1 MKKYIG
7 KRIINF
13 LIVLVGVSILSFLLI
28 TWSGKDPAEIIA
40 HRGVSNPTPE
50 QIEMIRVEMG
60 LDQPLPVRYIQW
72 LSGMFTGELG
82 TSLTTHQPIVKD
94 LHKYLATTTSLVG
107 MAILWIIVL
116 TVPISLLCARKRNR
130 LFDQVTRGIT
140 ICGICVPTFWLGF
153 LLLLFFAIHLKW
165 FSVLPSPGWRGFLL
179 PSFALAV
186 PSSCSLIRIM
196 RSSLLAEL
204 SSDYVRFAKARGLSA
219 NRILVCHILRNAL
232 PPVVTI
238 FFQQFGFL
246 IAGGAVIESVF
257 SIKGIG
263 TYLVDSVIAADT
275 IAVST
280 CIVVIAA
287 IFVVA
292 NFMADIINRLL
303 CPWMVREG
311 TDQLG
316 RCTLSRLLYG
326 ARYSIGISLPVLLI
340 LSVIGLIVGTFSAC
354 AGEKADHFI
363 TILCDVFIAFPS
375 LIIAIAVIG
384 VLGNGLQN
392 IAVSVVIAT
401 WAWFVRIVR
410 SYSVQEM
417 GKDYILAARISG
429 CNTGKLVFRHL
440 IPNILPQF
448 LVYVSTGVASSIIMV
463 SSFAFLG
470 LGLPSGTPEWGAM
483 LNDARTALYSH
494 PELLIY
500 PGLCIFV
507 TAAGF
512 NLFGE
517 ALRDILTP
525 EEDSL

>member
-7 KRIINF
+7 KRIISF

-28 TWSGKDPAEIIA
+28 AWSGKDPAEIIA

-107 MAILWIIVL
+107 MAIL
-116 TVPISLLCARKRNR
+116 
-130 LFDQVTRGIT
+130 
-140 ICGICVPTFWLGF
+140 
-153 LLLLFFAIHLKW
+153 
-165 FSVLPSPGWRGFLL
+165 
-179 PSFALAV
+179 
-186 PSSCSLIRIM
+186 
-196 RSSLLAEL
+196 
-204 SSDYVRFAKARGLSA
+204 
-219 NRILVCHILRNAL
+219 
-232 PPVVTI
+232 
-238 FFQQFGFL
+238 
-246 IAGGAVIESVF
+246 
-257 SIKGIG
+257 
-263 TYLVDSVIAADT
+263 
-275 IAVST
+275 
-280 CIVVIAA
+280 
-287 IFVVA
+287 
-292 NFMADIINRLL
+292 
-303 CPWMVREG
+303 
-311 TDQLG
+311 
-316 RCTLSRLLYG
+316 
-326 ARYSIGISLPVLLI
+326 
-340 LSVIGLIVGTFSAC
+340 
-354 AGEKADHFI
+354 
-363 TILCDVFIAFPS
+363 LCDVFIAFPS

>member
-28 TWSGKDPAEIIA
+28 AWSGKDPAEIIA

-263 TYLVDSVIAADT
+263 TYLVDSVIAAPAFSPHDPELVNLSQKY
-275 IAVST
+275 AQPD
-280 CIVVIAA
+280 AEYP
-287 IFVVA
+287 
-292 NFMADIINRLL
+292 L
-303 CPWMVREG
+303 G

-354 AGEKADHFI
+354 AGKKADHFI

-401 WAWFVRIVR
+401 WAWFVRVVR

>member
-1 MKKYIG
+1 
-7 KRIINF
+7 
-13 LIVLVGVSILSFLLI
+13 
-28 TWSGKDPAEIIA
+28 
-40 HRGVSNPTPE
+40 
-50 QIEMIRVEMG
+50 
-60 LDQPLPVRYIQW
+60 
-72 LSGMFTGELG
+72 
-82 TSLTTHQPIVKD
+82 
-94 LHKYLATTTSLVG
+94 

-153 LLLLFFAIHLKW
+153 LLLLFFAVHLKW

-303 CPWMVREG
+303 CPWMVRE
-311 TDQLG
+311 
-316 RCTLSRLLYG
+316 
-326 ARYSIGISLPVLLI
+326 
-340 LSVIGLIVGTFSAC
+340 
-354 AGEKADHFI
+354 E
-363 TILCDVFIAFPS
+363 
-375 LIIAIAVIG
+375 
-384 VLGNGLQN
+384 
-392 IAVSVVIAT
+392 
-401 WAWFVRIVR
+401 
-410 SYSVQEM
+410 
-417 GKDYILAARISG
+417 
-429 CNTGKLVFRHL
+429 
-440 IPNILPQF
+440 
-448 LVYVSTGVASSIIMV
+448 
-463 SSFAFLG
+463 
-470 LGLPSGTPEWGAM
+470 
-483 LNDARTALYSH
+483 NDT
-494 PELLIY
+494 
-500 PGLCIFV
+500 
-507 TAAGF
+507 
-512 NLFGE
+512 
-517 ALRDILTP
+517 
-525 EEDSL
+525 